1 MGIFDF
7 LRRGASGATPHVEA
21 DAVWLNRRAKMG
33 GLRRH
38 AEEHAPT
45 RCVLVLAQF
54 PDTLRLLGEE
64 LAGSAC
70 SVLEQEA
77 DTASFLGR
85 RAGLGLAPAWSVPG
99 QVLGADAD
107 RDLDVL
113 VAERHPLRSHDDRI
127 VEAIGRLSGRPR
139 LTFHLSLDD
148 SPFLEMQ
155 KEKIGSLLER
165 LGMDEG
171 EPIQTAMVAKAI
183 ARTQAQV
190 AQRATGDQPAD
201 SAAEWL
207 RLNLG

>member
-1 MGIFDF
+1 MFDF
-7 LRRGASGATPHVEA
+7 LRRGAAGATTHVEA
-21 DAVWLNRRAKMG
+21 DAVWLNRRAKVG
-33 GLRRH
+33 GLRRR
-38 AEEHAPT
+38 AEENAPT

-54 PDTLRLLGEE
+54 PATLRLLGEE
-64 LAGSAC
+64 LSGSAC

-85 RAGLGLAPAWSVPG
+85 RAGLGLAPAWSVLD
-99 QVLGADAD
+99 QILGADAD

-127 VEAIGRLSGRPR
+127 AEAIGRLPGRPR

-155 KEKIGSLLER
+155 KERIGTLLER
-165 LGMDEG
+165 LGMDED
-171 EPIQTAMVAKAI
+171 EPIQAAMVAKAI
-183 ARTQAQV
+183 ARTQARV

-201 SAAEWL
+201 SAVEWL
-207 RLNLG
+207 QLNLG